1 MSKRYFPEDL
11 TIKKTKS
18 IVALAGKPPSPMF
31 NVEYSYY
38 NICGMKFEPTTGE
51 WNEWKLDEDDEATKE
66 TCQLWYENR
75 ELGLAL
81 TLVKDE
87 LDDMDV
93 VVEFPLL
100 LSVETSAGDFL
111 LFNEFVKDEEDM
123 AITLGSA
130 LNKQGVVTLTDK
142 TKRQQNFWY
151 EKFIV
156 RTECEICVHNKF
168 TGTTI
173 L

>member
-31 NVEYSYY
+31 DVEYSFY
-38 NICGMKFEPTTGE
+38 NICGMKFEPMTGE
-51 WNEWKLDEDDEATKE
+51 WKLEDDEATKE
-66 TCQLWYENR
+66 ICQLWYENK
-75 ELGLAL
+75 ELGLTL

-93 VVEFPLL
+93 VIEFPLL
-100 LSVETSAGDFL
+100 LSIETSAGDFL
-111 LFNEFVKDEEDM
+111 LFNEFVKDEEYM

-130 LNKQGVVTLTDK
+130 LNKQGGVTLTDK
-142 TKRQQNFWY
+142 TKHQQNFWY

-156 RTECEICVHNKF
+156 STEFDCEVCVHSKF
-168 TGTTI
+168 TGTTK

>member
-1 MSKRYFPEDL
+1 
-11 TIKKTKS
+11 
-18 IVALAGKPPSPMF
+18 
-31 NVEYSYY
+31 
-38 NICGMKFEPTTGE
+38 
-51 WNEWKLDEDDEATKE
+51 
-66 TCQLWYENR
+66 
-75 ELGLAL
+75 
-81 TLVKDE
+81 
-87 LDDMDV
+87 
-93 VVEFPLL
+93 
-100 LSVETSAGDFL
+100 
-111 LFNEFVKDEEDM
+111 M

-168 TGTTI
+168 TGTTK

>member
-31 NVEYSYY
+31 DVEYSFY
-38 NICGMKFEPTTGE
+38 NICGMKFEPMTGE
-51 WNEWKLDEDDEATKE
+51 WKLEEDDEATKE
-66 TCQLWYENR
+66 ICQLWYENK
-75 ELGLAL
+75 ELGLTL
-81 TLVKDE
+81 TLVRDK

-93 VVEFPLL
+93 VIEFPLL
-100 LSVETSAGDFL
+100 LSIETSAGDFL
-111 LFNEFVKDEEDM
+111 LFNEFVKDEEYM

-130 LNKQGVVTLTDK
+130 LNKQGGVTLTDK
-142 TKRQQNFWY
+142 TKHQQNFWY

-156 RTECEICVHNKF
+156 STEFDCEVCVHSKF
-168 TGTTI
+168 TGTTK

>member
-31 NVEYSYY
+31 DVEYSYY
-38 NICGMKFEPTTGE
+38 NICGMKFEPMTGE
-51 WNEWKLDEDDEATKE
+51 WKLEDDEATKE
-66 TCQLWYENR
+66 ICQLWYENK
-75 ELGLAL
+75 ELGLTL

-93 VVEFPLL
+93 VIEFPLL
-100 LSVETSAGDFL
+100 LSIETSAGDFL
-111 LFNEFVKDEEDM
+111 LFNEFVKDEEYM

-130 LNKQGVVTLTDK
+130 LNKQGGVTLTDK
-142 TKRQQNFWY
+142 TKHQQNFWY

-156 RTECEICVHNKF
+156 STEFDCEVCVHSKF
-168 TGTTI
+168 TGTTK